1 MSKLSVRGIS
11 KSFNIGE
18 LDEVKVLDRISFDVK
33 ESEFVGIAGPSG
45 CGKTTLLKIIAGLLE
60 PDEGEVL
67 IDGEIVVPGHSRV
80 GYIFQQE
87 SLFPWLTVRKN
98 IEFGLR
104 TTGVPSKEIAKRCNA
119 MIRLVGMDGLE
130 NNLPHEISG
139 GQARKTEM
147 ARSLV
152 TEPDILVSDEALSNL
167 DAQTRNYLQDEILR
181 IWQDTG
187 STIVFVT
194 HNVDEAVYTSDRII
208 VMSNIPSKII
218 AKFHVDLDRP
228 RNRTSHESL
237 DYRARVLEILRV
249 EQEKALE
256 RLRPQGSQSESV
268 S

>member
-1 MSKLSVRGIS
+1 
-11 KSFNIGE
+11 
-18 LDEVKVLDRISFDVK
+18 
-33 ESEFVGIAGPSG
+33 
-45 CGKTTLLKIIAGLLE
+45 
-60 PDEGEVL
+60 
-67 IDGEIVVPGHSRV
+67 
-80 GYIFQQE
+80 
-87 SLFPWLTVRKN
+87 
-98 IEFGLR
+98 
-104 TTGVPSKEIAKRCNA
+104 
-119 MIRLVGMDGLE
+119 
-130 NNLPHEISG
+130 
-139 GQARKTEM
+139 M